1 MNWWTMARG
10 KKKPVKI
17 GMAPI
22 QRDGIDYEFTL
33 VFDLSVDGNIAT
45 ASKDR
50 TNLWRGRNE
59 VISDS
64 HGRELR
70 EWLESGKA
78 SPIDHPAALQQEPQ
92 YDFAAAEEAINRFED
107 DGLLAQWLAQER
119 IKNGWKKT
127 DHPHYVAVKA
137 VCAERANA
145 IREARKQS
153 VSSPA
158 KAGLEPLEVIE

>member
-1 MNWWTMARG
+1 MARG
-10 KKKPVKI
+10 KKPVKI

-70 EWLESGKA
+70 EWLESGKPA
-78 SPIDHPAALQQEPQ
+78 PIDPPAAQQQETQ
-92 YDFAAAEEAINRFED
+92 YDFEAAEASINGFDD
-107 DGLLAQWLAQER
+107 DGLLAQWLSQER
-119 IKNGWKKT
+119 IKNGWKKA

-137 VCAERANA
+137 VCAERAA
-145 IREARKQS
+145 VIREARKTAEQS
-153 VSSPA
+153 EI
-158 KAGLEPLEVIE
+158 AGEESTQS